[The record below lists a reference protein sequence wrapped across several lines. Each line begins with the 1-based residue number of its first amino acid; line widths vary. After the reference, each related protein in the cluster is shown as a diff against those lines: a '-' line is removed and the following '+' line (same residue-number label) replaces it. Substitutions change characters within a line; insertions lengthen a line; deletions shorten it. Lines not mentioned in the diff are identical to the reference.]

1 MTNAISEERISDP
14 RGTNGGTNGTRFRLS
29 PDFGG
34 CFALCLVRGCA
45 VGECFHYM
53 AGCHRGWRIR

>member
-1 MTNAISEERISDP
+1 MGAAELAIW
-14 RGTNGGTNGTRFRLS
+14 

-45 VGECFHYM
+45 VGECFHYTQ
-53 AGCHRGWRIR
+53 AVTGLTPVR